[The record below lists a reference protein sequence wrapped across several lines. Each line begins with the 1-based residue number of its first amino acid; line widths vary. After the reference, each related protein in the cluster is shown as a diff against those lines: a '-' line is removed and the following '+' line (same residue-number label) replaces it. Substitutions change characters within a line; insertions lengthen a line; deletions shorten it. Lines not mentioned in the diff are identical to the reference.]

1 MGQPQIGLGQML
13 LGVACLACILASW
26 PPSSEL
32 QGFDLLRLA
41 LGPTLIVG
49 SVCLLLGGWR
59 FALFAVAIGL
69 GTLVIVIAALLF
81 LLFVLFHPPV

>member
-13 LGVACLACILASW
+13 WGVACLACILASW
-26 PPSSEL
+26 APRSEL
-32 QGFDLLRLA
+32 QDFDVVRLA

-49 SVCLLLGGWR
+49 SVCLLFGGWR

-69 GTLVIVIAALLF
+69 GTLVIVATASLL
-81 LLFVLFHPPV
+81 LLVVLCHPPI